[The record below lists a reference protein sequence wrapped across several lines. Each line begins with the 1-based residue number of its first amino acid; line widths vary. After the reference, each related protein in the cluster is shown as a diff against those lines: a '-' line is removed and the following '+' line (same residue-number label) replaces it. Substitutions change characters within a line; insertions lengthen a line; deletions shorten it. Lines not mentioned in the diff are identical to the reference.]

1 LTDTAPPGVPEPAR
15 ERIGIF
21 GGTFDPV
28 HVAHLVAAVNVRH
41 ELGLDRVL
49 MIVANDPW
57 QKSGSHAVTPPAA
70 RLSMVEA
77 AVEGVAGL
85 EASGLEIERG
95 GVTYTADSVAE
106 LRSRHPDAELF
117 LIVGADVAD
126 ELASWQRVEELRAE
140 VTLVVV
146 TRPGTVLSAGALDGW
161 RARTV
166 VIPQLEISSTD
177 LRERAGTGRPLD
189 YLVPAAT
196 IRRIRDL
203 ALYAVDR

>member
-1 LTDTAPPGVPEPAR
+1 MTERSAG

-41 ELGLDRVL
+41 ELSLDRVL
-49 MIVANDPW
+49 LVVANDPW
-57 QKSGSHAVTPPAA
+57 QKSGDHAVTPGAA

-77 AVEGVAGL
+77 AVEGVEGL
-85 EASGLEIERG
+85 EACSIEIERG
-95 GVTYTADSVAE
+95 GVTYTADTVAE
-106 LRSRHPDAELF
+106 LRSHYPDAELF
-117 LIVGADVAD
+117 LIVGADVAE
-126 ELASWQRVEELRAE
+126 ELASWQRIDELQGE
-140 VTLVVV
+140 VSLVVV
-146 TRPGTVLSAGALDGW
+146 TRPGTVVSPAVLAEWDAKI
-161 RARTV
+161 V

-177 LRERAGTGRPLD
+177 LRERTATGRPLD

>member
-1 LTDTAPPGVPEPAR
+1 LSAGATQRGPEPAR

-41 ELGLDRVL
+41 ELALDRVL
-49 MIVANDPW
+49 MVVANDPW
-57 QKSGSHAVTPPAA
+57 QKSGNHAVSPAAA

-85 EASGLEIERG
+85 EASSLEIERG
-95 GVTYTADSVAE
+95 GVTYTVDTVAE
-106 LRSRHPDAELF
+106 LRSRHPEAEFF
-117 LIVGADVAD
+117 LIIGADVAE
-126 ELASWQRVEELRAE
+126 ELPSWQRVEQLRGE

-146 TRPGTVLSAGALDGW
+146 TRPGNVLAAGALDGW
-161 RARTV
+161 EARTV

-177 LRERAGTGRPLD
+177 LRERAATGRPLD
-189 YLVPAAT
+189 YLVPAPT

-203 ALYAVDR
+203 ALYAVVR